1 MEFQLDDTQRLL
13 VANVRRFVREEIVP
27 LEAVL
32 DPDGFELPTEHR
44 ERLIGMTK
52 SMGLYNMAVPVE
64 FGGGG
69 IDVTTQALLHEEMSQ
84 HRAGLYATCYG
95 VFGGAGMAQLFD
107 APDEIKEKYLYPT
120 LRGEK
125 HGFFGLSEPS
135 GGSDP
140 ARAIQTK
147 AVKDGDDWV
156 LNGSKLWISGA
167 DSADYGLVFAR
178 TDAAAGRA
186 GITAFLVDTD
196 TPGFQVRRVVHV
208 LRSSHY
214 PTELTLD
221 NVRVPASHVVGTV
234 GGGFA
239 LANDRL
245 TRNRIP
251 YSAEC
256 VGVAVAAQRLA
267 VEYSKHRVTFGEPLA
282 SRQAIQWMLVDNEID
297 IRTSRW
303 LTLSAAQRADGGK
316 PFRFE
321 TAMAKVT
328 STEAVGRVID
338 RSIQIHGGLGVS
350 KDLPLE
356 RWYREARIRRIGE
369 GPSEVQRVIMAR
381 DLLSGDATS
390 EISIGG

>member
-27 LEAVL
+27 LEADL

-178 TDAAAGRA
+178 TDERRNPPPRRFVSQRHVGRA
-186 GITAFLVDTD
+186 GVDAAMD
-196 TPGFQVRRVVHV
+196 GRIVAAHREVARIEHR
-208 LRSSHY
+208 LRLLRGGGGV
-214 PTELTLD
+214 EI
-221 NVRVPASHVVGTV
+221 VPAGGEAGEVGPDIPLPQAGGVRGGHV
-234 GGGFA
+234 
-239 LANDRL
+239 
-245 TRNRIP
+245 
-251 YSAEC
+251 
-256 VGVAVAAQRLA
+256 
-267 VEYSKHRVTFGEPLA
+267 
-282 SRQAIQWMLVDNEID
+282 
-297 IRTSRW
+297 
-303 LTLSAAQRADGGK
+303 
-316 PFRFE
+316 
-321 TAMAKVT
+321 
-328 STEAVGRVID
+328 EAGR
-338 RSIQIHGGLGVS
+338 
-350 KDLPLE
+350 
-356 RWYREARIRRIGE
+356 
-369 GPSEVQRVIMAR
+369 
-381 DLLSGDATS
+381 
-390 EISIGG
+390 